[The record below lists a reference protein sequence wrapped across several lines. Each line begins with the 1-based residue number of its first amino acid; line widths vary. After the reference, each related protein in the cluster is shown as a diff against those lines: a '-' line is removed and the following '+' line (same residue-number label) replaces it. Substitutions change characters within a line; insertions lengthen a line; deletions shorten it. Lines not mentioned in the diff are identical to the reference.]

1 MLPNCWLHVY
11 VGSFVAYLL
20 RQIFFAFRMEKLEL
34 AIYVIQEKGLAIKRQ
49 SFF

>member
-1 MLPNCWLHVY
+1 M
-11 VGSFVAYLL
+11 GT
-20 RQIFFAFRMEKLEL
+20 IRMKKLEL